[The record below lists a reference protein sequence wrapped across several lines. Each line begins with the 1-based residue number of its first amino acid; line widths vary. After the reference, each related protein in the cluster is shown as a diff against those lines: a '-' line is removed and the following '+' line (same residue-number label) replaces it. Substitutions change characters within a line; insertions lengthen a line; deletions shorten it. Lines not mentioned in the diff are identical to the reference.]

1 MQETSN
7 HTEQIPESQTIQC
20 QMATGK
26 EEAATGKEDVASGK
40 SHSVHLNVPGP

>member
-20 QMATGK
+20 QMAIGK
-26 EEAATGKEDVASGK
+26 EEAASGK
-40 SHSVHLNVPGP
+40 SHSIHMTMPVP

>member
-26 EEAATGKEDVASGK
+26 EEAATGKEEAASGK
-40 SHSVHLNVPGP
+40 SHSIHMNVPVP